1 MAPTTRPDGQLNLNL
16 SGLNTITEPVSV
28 PTTKSPFGGP
38 KSSSGLAGL
47 SSARGGAGSPLHEQ
61 TSRLFPKRTREL
73 QSQTSSLAPNIWGPP
88 TSGTSTPLFEIPE
101 SPNQD
106 GFPDLVPLTETGI
119 NSPARRGR
127 AGTLPSRISPVG
139 TINGVNV
146 LISKTS
152 RPTPSTSP
160 FRPGSTSAAETA
172 FYSTT
177 SNAANSASPVNSALL
192 SRLRAGSMPQRSG
205 LLGSSSSFGQS
216 AYSSSW
222 STRGRAATLTSISS
236 AEDPTSPQQLGLSRD
251 GMSDSGVR
259 TLDYLGLAEP
269 LPHSRLSEALRHDA
283 TDPSLGQNSGLSDV
297 LANFGL
303 RNSGRFRSFSVNTQP
318 KYSAEGHDGDHSHAL
333 YPTGT
338 LTPSAAA
345 ALEAEYER
353 VQEKV
358 RLHNQAVQ
366 AFAVNASA
374 ARPRAR
380 TAGLVETPQRTS
392 LRNLIHPDA
401 DAVDMEFDVLGSSG
415 LGEPPISDALQ
426 SLNINEN
433 ASLSYEGMDDPEI
446 QVSRSLWIGSI
457 PNSTTMSSLD
467 AIFSRFG
474 PIEST
479 RVLTHKN
486 CGFVNFETLEAAVRA
501 RHLLNGKEIFPGA
514 GPVRIGFAKAPN
526 ASVSITP
533 VQNTT
538 PPPASNGHADSL
550 EVSQSK
556 DGQGSPASSTNAQ
569 QTLSLP
575 AADRLAELQPEILQ
589 IVLDFGGQQSE
600 LPSISANIDSAIRYQ
615 QLEKEIPPIPEP
627 SPTRIYD
634 APTLRDI
641 RKRIDNGAC
650 GLQEIEQIA
659 IDMLPEIAELS
670 SDYLGNT
677 VVQKLFEYCSEQTK
691 EQMLTYIAP
700 YIAEIGVHKNGTWA
714 AQKIIDVCKTETQT
728 RMIVNSL
735 RPYTVPLFLDQYG
748 NYVLQCCLRFGSP
761 YNDFIFE
768 TMLSQLWEIAQGR
781 FGARAMRACLESHH
795 ATKNQQR
802 LMAAVVALHSVQ
814 LAQSANGALL
824 LTWLL
829 DTCTFPR
836 RRSVLAPRLVP
847 HLVQLCTHKVAY
859 LTVLK
864 IINQRNE
871 PEARDA
877 VLKALFFS
885 TNDSTLE
892 QILCDQTS
900 GVTLIFK
907 ILASPFLDDSVR
919 PEVVQNVSRVLTKI
933 KAQPNQGYK
942 RIMDEVGLSLRPSQ
956 PPVQQYT
963 PHAHPTMNDRG
974 RQMNHPQQVPGNGHG
989 HQNFPRQFNG
999 NFAPSV
1005 NGNTLENGMSPIR
1018 TGSADS
1024 FGFAPYNMAGFQA
1037 QQPYSQIPYQQMTPQ
1052 TQYQNYPNT
1061 AQRSNGGFMPS
1072 GYAGFATPPSVD
1084 QFRPLQNPSSSP
1096 MSFSAQMSPV
1106 IGSAGF
1112 AGQNYPQ
1119 NLPTNMYNYPQQQ
1132 FYFPPPMQTVHSGG
1146 RGRRVSHSRIAFHFC
1161 SLIGSSEIDRSALNR
1176 VLCVL
1181 THRRFYVI
1189 AIFCR

>member
-1 MAPTTRPDGQLNLNL
+1 MAPTTRPDGQLNINL
-16 SGLNTITEPVSV
+16 SGLTPNTEPPPI
-28 PTTKSPFGGP
+28 PTTKSPFGSA

-47 SSARGGAGSPLHEQ
+47 SSARVGAGSPLHEQ
-61 TSRLFPKRTREL
+61 ASRLFPKRTREL
-73 QSQTSSLAPNIWGPP
+73 QSQTTLTSNIWGPP

-146 LISKTS
+146 LTSKTS
-152 RPTPSTSP
+152 RPTPSSSP
-160 FRPGSTSAAETA
+160 FRPGSTSAAENA
-172 FYSTT
+172 FYSTASGST
-177 SNAANSASPVNSALL
+177 NPANAALL

-205 LLGSSSSFGQS
+205 LLGTSSPFGQNAFNS
-216 AYSSSW
+216 GW
-222 STRGRAATLTSISS
+222 GTRTRAATLTSISS
-236 AEDPTSPQQLGLSRD
+236 AEDPTSPQQSGYSKD

-269 LPHSRLSEALRHDA
+269 PQQARSDALHHGLDDSSRPQ
-283 TDPSLGQNSGLSDV
+283 DPSLSDV
-297 LANFGL
+297 LANFGM
-303 RNSGRFRSFSVNTQP
+303 RNSSRFRSFSVNAQP
-318 KYSAEGHDGDHSHAL
+318 KYAAENLDGNPGFQL
-333 YPTGT
+333 YPSGT

-345 ALEAEYER
+345 ALEAEYEL

-392 LRNLIHPDA
+392 LRNLVQAPA
-401 DAVDMEFDVLGSSG
+401 DNLNNAFDVQGPNG
-415 LGEPPISDALQ
+415 IDEPTLAETLQ
-426 SLNINEN
+426 NLNLTEN
-433 ASLSYEGMDDPEI
+433 PQLIYDGMDDSEVQI
-446 QVSRSLWIGSI
+446 SRSLWIGSI

-467 AIFSRFG
+467 AIFSRYG

-486 CGFVNFETLEAAVRA
+486 CGFVNFESVEHAVRA
-501 RHLLNGKEIFPGA
+501 RQLLNGKEIFPGA

-526 ASVSITP
+526 ASVSLTP
-533 VQNTT
+533 VQNAT
-538 PPPASNGHADSL
+538 PPPGVNGVTDSL
-550 EVSQSK
+550 GGSQSK
-556 DGQGSPASSTNAQ
+556 DENGNPPASTNAQ
-569 QTLSLP
+569 QTLNMP
-575 AADRLAELQPEILQ
+575 AADRLTELQPEILQ
-589 IVLDFGGQQSE
+589 IVIDFGGQQSD
-600 LPSISANIDSAIRYQ
+600 LPNISGSIESAIHFN
-615 QLEKEIPPIPEP
+615 QLENEIPPIPEP
-627 SPTRIYD
+627 SSNRMYD
-634 APTLRDI
+634 APRLRDI

-691 EQMLTYIAP
+691 EQMLTCVAP
-700 YIAEIGVHKNGTWA
+700 HLAEIGVHKNGTWA
-714 AQKIIDVCKTETQT
+714 AQKIIEVCKTDSQT
-728 RMIVNSL
+728 RLIVNYL

-748 NYVLQCCLRFGSP
+748 NYVLQCCLRFGPP

-781 FGARAMRACLESHH
+781 FGARAMRACLEAHH

-802 LMAAVVALHSVQ
+802 MMAAAIALHSVQ
-814 LAQSANGALL
+814 LAQNANGALL

-836 RRSVLAPRLVP
+836 RRSVLAPRLIP

-864 IINQRNE
+864 VINQRNE

-885 TNDSTLE
+885 PTDTVLE
-892 QILCDQTS
+892 QILCDQAS

-907 ILASPFLDDSVR
+907 ILTTPFLDDTMR
-919 PEVVQNVSRVLTKI
+919 PDVVQNVSKVLTKI

-942 RIMDEVGLSLRPSQ
+942 RIMDEVGLSSRPNQ
-956 PPVQQYT
+956 PPTQQF
-963 PHAHPTMNDRG
+963 PSHAHPPMNDRG
-974 RQMNHPQQVPGNGHG
+974 RQMGQQHVPVNGMQQQNYPQ
-989 HQNFPRQFNG
+989 RQYSG
-999 NFAPSV
+999 NFVPSV
-1005 NGNTLENGMSPIR
+1005 NASTFENSMSPIR

-1024 FGFAPYNMAGFQA
+1024 FGFGPYNMNNFQP
-1037 QQPYSQIPYQQMTPQ
+1037 QQPYSQVPYQQMTPQ
-1052 TQYQNYPNT
+1052 SQYQSYPG
-1061 AQRSNGGFMPS
+1061 AAPQRSNSGFIPN
-1072 GYAGFATPPSVD
+1072 GYAGYATSPSSVD
-1084 QFRPLQNPSSSP
+1084 PFRTLQNPSSSP
-1096 MSFSAQMSPV
+1096 LSFSAQMSPV
-1106 IGSAGF
+1106 IGSTGF
-1112 AGQNYPQ
+1112 TPQNYPQ
-1119 NLPTNMYNYPQQQ
+1119 NMPSNMYNYPQQQ
-1132 FYFPPPMQTVHSGG
+1132 YFFSPPMQTVHSGG
-1146 RGRRVSHSRIAFHFC
+1146 RGRRV
-1161 SLIGSSEIDRSALNR
+1161 G
-1176 VLCVL
+1176 
-1181 THRRFYVI
+1181 
-1189 AIFCR
+1189 

>member
-1 MAPTTRPDGQLNLNL
+1 MAPPTSTRPDGQLNINL
-16 SGLNTITEPVSV
+16 SGLTPISEPPSV
-28 PTTKSPFGGP
+28 PTSKSPFGGA

-47 SSARGGAGSPLHEQ
+47 SNARVGAGSPLHEQ
-61 TSRLFPKRTREL
+61 ASRLFPKRTREL
-73 QSQTSSLAPNIWGPP
+73 QSQTSLTPNIWGPP

-146 LISKTS
+146 LTSKTS

-172 FYSTT
+172 FYSTA
-177 SNAANSASPVNSALL
+177 SNQANPGTSALL
-192 SRLRAGSMPQRSG
+192 SRLRAGSMPQRSS
-205 LLGSSSSFGQS
+205 LLGPSGPFGQN
-216 AYSSSW
+216 AFSSSW
-222 STRGRAATLTSISS
+222 GTRTRAATLTSISS
-236 AEDPTSPQQLGLSRD
+236 ADDPMSPQPSGYSKD

-269 LPHSRLSEALRHDA
+269 PQHSKPDNLRQVVDESA
-283 TDPSLGQNSGLSDV
+283 RPQDPNLSDV
-297 LANFGL
+297 LAGFGM
-303 RNSGRFRSFSVNTQP
+303 RNSSRFRSFSVNTQS
-318 KYSAEGHDGDHSHAL
+318 KYATEAQEGGNNFPLFAS
-333 YPTGT
+333 GT

-345 ALEAEYER
+345 ALEAEYEL

-392 LRNLIHPDA
+392 LRNLAQPSA
-401 DAVDMEFDVLGSSG
+401 DNLGMAFDMQGSSAMDQST
-415 LGEPPISDALQ
+415 LADTLQ
-426 SLNINEN
+426 NLSIAEN
-433 ASLSYEGMDDPEI
+433 VTLSYEGVDESEV

-467 AIFSRFG
+467 AIFNRYG

-486 CGFVNFETLEAAVRA
+486 CGFVNFESVEHAVRA
-501 RHLLNGKEIFPGA
+501 RQLLNGKEIFPGA

-526 ASVSITP
+526 ASVSLTP
-533 VQNTT
+533 VQNAT
-538 PPPASNGHADSL
+538 PPPGANGSA
-550 EVSQSK
+550 EAETSQAR
-556 DGQGSPASSTNAQ
+556 DATGSPAGSMNMQ
-569 QTLSLP
+569 QTLNLP
-575 AADRLAELQPEILQ
+575 APDRLTELQPEILQ
-589 IVLDFGGQQSE
+589 IVLDFGGQQSD
-600 LPSISANIDSAIRYQ
+600 LPTISANIESAIRYNR
-615 QLEKEIPPIPEP
+615 LEKEIAPIPEP
-627 SPTRIYD
+627 SSTRMYD
-634 APTLRDI
+634 APRLRDI

-700 YIAEIGVHKNGTWA
+700 HLAEIGVHKNGTWA
-714 AQKIIDVCKTETQT
+714 AQKIIEVCKTETQT
-728 RMIVNSL
+728 RMIVDSL
-735 RPYTVPLFLDQYG
+735 RPYTIPLFLDQYG
-748 NYVLQCCLRFGSP
+748 NYVLQCCLRFGPP
-761 YNDFIFE
+761 YNDYIFE

-781 FGARAMRACLESHH
+781 FGARAMRACLEAHH

-802 LMAAVVALHSVQ
+802 MMAAAIALHSVQ
-814 LAQSANGALL
+814 LAQNANGALL

-836 RRSVLAPRLVP
+836 RRSVLAPRLIP

-864 IINQRNE
+864 VINQRNE
-871 PEARDA
+871 PDARDM
-877 VLKALFFS
+877 VLNALFFS
-885 TNDSTLE
+885 PNDAVLE

-907 ILASPFLDDSVR
+907 ILTTPFLDDNMR
-919 PEVVQNVSRVLTKI
+919 PEVVQNVSKVLTKI

-942 RIMDEVGLSLRPSQ
+942 RIMDEVGLSSRPSQ
-956 PPVQQYT
+956 PAVQQY
-963 PHAHPTMNDRG
+963 PSHGHPNVNDRT
-974 RQMNHPQQVPGNGHG
+974 RPLAQQQQVPLNGMQQ
-989 HQNFPRQFNG
+989 QNFSQRQYSGSFVPNG
-999 NFAPSV
+999 SNF
-1005 NGNTLENGMSPIR
+1005 ENGLSPIR

-1024 FGFAPYNMAGFQA
+1024 FGFAPYTMNGFQS
-1037 QQPYSQIPYQQMTPQ
+1037 QQQYSQLTYQQMTPQ
-1052 TQYQNYPNT
+1052 AQYQSFP
-1061 AQRSNGGFMPS
+1061 AAAPPQRSNGGYMPN
-1072 GYAGFATPPSVD
+1072 GFAGYVTPPAAID
-1084 QFRPLQNPSSSP
+1084 PFRPLQNPSSSP
-1096 MSFSAQMSPV
+1096 LSFSAQMSPV
-1106 IGSAGF
+1106 IGSSGF
-1112 AGQNYPQ
+1112 PPQ
-1119 NLPTNMYNYPQQQ
+1119 NFQQNMPSNMYNYPQQQ
-1132 FYFPPPMQTVHSGG
+1132 FFFSPPMQTVHSGG
-1146 RGRRVSHSRIAFHFC
+1146 RGRRVC
-1161 SLIGSSEIDRSALNR
+1161 
-1176 VLCVL
+1176 
-1181 THRRFYVI
+1181 
-1189 AIFCR
+1189 AIFLPL

>member
-1 MAPTTRPDGQLNLNL
+1 MAPTTKPEGQLNINL
-16 SGLNTITEPVSV
+16 SGLNTISEPPTV

-38 KSSSGLAGL
+38 KSSGLTGL
-47 SSARGGAGSPLHEQ
+47 SGSRAGAGSPLHEQ

-73 QSQTSSLAPNIWGPP
+73 QSQTTGLSSNIWGPP

-101 SPNQD
+101 SPSQD

-146 LISKTS
+146 LTSKTS

-172 FYSTT
+172 FYS
-177 SNAANSASPVNSALL
+177 NASSSANSANSALL
-192 SRLRAGSMPQRSG
+192 SRLRAGSMPQRAS
-205 LLGSSSSFGQS
+205 LLGQSSSFGQGAFNS
-216 AYSSSW
+216 GW
-222 STRGRAATLTSISS
+222 GTRTRAATLTSISS
-236 AEDPTSPQQLGLSRD
+236 AEDPTSPQQSGLN
-251 GMSDSGVR
+251 MSDSGVR

-269 LPHSRLSEALRHDA
+269 PPQSRFSDAMRHDGN
-283 TDPSLGQNSGLSDV
+283 DPSRTQDSGLSDV
-297 LANFGL
+297 LASFGM

-318 KYSAEGHDGDHSHAL
+318 KYGNEGQDDDHAHTQ
-333 YPTGT
+333 YPSGT

-392 LRNLIHPDA
+392 LRHLVRPDDT
-401 DAVDMEFDVLGSSG
+401 DATNMGFDMQSSNG
-415 LGEPPISDALQ
+415 MEEAALSDALQ
-426 SLNINEN
+426 GLNIIEHGQ
-433 ASLSYEGMDDPEI
+433 LPYETMEDPEV
-446 QVSRSLWIGSI
+446 QPSRSLWIGSI

-486 CGFVNFETLEAAVRA
+486 CGFVNFESVEPAIRA
-501 RHLLNGKEIFPGA
+501 RHLLNGQEIFPGA

-526 ASVSITP
+526 ASVSLTP
-533 VQNTT
+533 NQNST
-538 PPPASNGHADSL
+538 PPPGSQAVTGSL
-550 EVSQSK
+550 ETSRGK
-556 DGQGSPASSTNAQ
+556 DGNVGTTGATNAE
-569 QTLSLP
+569 QTLSQP
-575 AADRLAELQPEILQ
+575 TGDRLAELQPEILQ
-589 IVLDFGGQQSE
+589 IVLDFGGQQSD
-600 LPSISANIDSAIRYQ
+600 LPSVSANLESAIRYQ
-615 QLEKEIPPIPEP
+615 KLEREIPPIPEP
-627 SPTRIYD
+627 SAARMYD
-634 APTLRDI
+634 APRLRDI

-691 EQMLTYIAP
+691 EQMLTRIAP
-700 YIAEIGVHKNGTWA
+700 HLAEIGVHKNGTWA
-714 AQKIIDVCKTETQT
+714 AQKIIDVCKTESQT
-728 RMIVNSL
+728 RMIVDAL
-735 RPYTVPLFLDQYG
+735 RPYTVALFLDQYG

-795 ATKNQQR
+795 STKNQQR
-802 LMAAVVALHSVQ
+802 MMAAAIALHSVQ
-814 LAQSANGALL
+814 LAQNANGALL

-836 RRSVLAPRLVP
+836 RRSVLTPRLIP
-847 HLVQLCTHKVAY
+847 HLVPLCTHKVAY
-859 LTVLK
+859 LIVLK
-864 IINQRNE
+864 VINQRNE
-871 PEARDA
+871 PEARDM

-885 TNDSTLE
+885 PNDAVLE

-907 ILASPFLDDSVR
+907 ILTTPFLDDNMR
-919 PEVVQNVSRVLTKI
+919 PEVVQNVARVLTKI

-942 RIMDEVGLSLRPSQ
+942 RIMDEVGMSMRPNQ
-956 PPVQQYT
+956 VPAPQY
-963 PHAHPTMNDRG
+963 PAHAHPSTNDRG
-974 RQMNHPQQVPGNGHG
+974 RPPTHAQQASGSGLPPP
-989 HQNFPRQFNG
+989 NFPRQSNG
-999 NFAPSV
+999 GFGPGANANAF
-1005 NGNTLENGMSPIR
+1005 ENGMSPVR
-1018 TGSADS
+1018 TGSAES
-1024 FGFAPYNMAGFQA
+1024 FGLAPYGVNGFQG
-1037 QQPYSQIPYQQMTPQ
+1037 QQPYSQLPYQQVTPQ
-1052 TQYQNYPNT
+1052 TQYQNFPN
-1061 AQRSNGGFMPS
+1061 QGPRSSTGYMSS
-1072 GYAGFATPPSVD
+1072 GYTGFATPPSVD
-1084 QFRPLQNPSSSP
+1084 PFRTLQNPSSSP
-1096 MSFSAQMSPV
+1096 LSFSAHMSPV

-1112 AGQNYPQ
+1112 PGQNY
-1119 NLPTNMYNYPQQQ
+1119 LPTGPNNVYNYPQQQ
-1132 FYFPPPMQTVHSGG
+1132 QFFYSPPVQTGYSGG
-1146 RGRRVSHSRIAFHFC
+1146 RGRRVSQDSEAYCVRRLTLISR
-1161 SLIGSSEIDRSALNR
+1161 DRCYR
-1176 VLCVL
+1176 
-1181 THRRFYVI
+1181 HRTYL
-1189 AIFCR
+1189 